1 MSKVLNKLKHKFKFK
16 NFKQTYTTTMSSVS
30 ANTFPDFFKSLASL
44 AKSNM
49 PSPKELQTKKFAKAK
64 RAKIIAKQRIV
75 QAKIDKKTANKQAK
89 IDKKEADKQA
99 KIDKKEAD
107 KQAKKHAKIAQ
118 KMAEKEANTPETN
131 NDDFLNTLFK
141 LAKTNMPSPKELQ
154 TKKFAKAKRAK
165 IISKQRAKEAQ
176 KQAKIAQKE
185 EKKLIV
191 KAKKTLAKADKILE
205 AQERE
210 DLVDTIMKQLGPNVG
225 NTSSM
230 PPTLSPT
237 LKEWDNEYLVDDD
250 NYLYDVTD
258 RKKIGKVVDVDNSVI
273 EFFD

>member
-1 MSKVLNKLKHKFKFK
+1 
-16 NFKQTYTTTMSSVS
+16 MSSVS
-30 ANTFPDFFKSLASL
+30 ASANTNTFPDFFKSLASL

-75 QAKIDKKTANKQAK
+75 QAKIDKKQADKQAKKQAK
-89 IDKKEADKQA
+89 IDKKQ
-99 KIDKKEAD
+99 AD
-107 KQAKKHAKIAQ
+107 KQAKKQAKIAQ

-258 RKKIGKVVDVDNSVI
+258 RKKIGKVVDVDNAVI

>member
-1 MSKVLNKLKHKFKFK
+1 
-16 NFKQTYTTTMSSVS
+16 MSSVS
-30 ANTFPDFFKSLASL
+30 ASANTNTFPDFFKSLASL

-258 RKKIGKVVDVDNSVI
+258 RKKIGKVVDVDNAVI

>member
-75 QAKIDKKTANKQAK
+75 
-89 IDKKEADKQA
+89 QA

-258 RKKIGKVVDVDNSVI
+258 RKKIGKVVDVDNAVI